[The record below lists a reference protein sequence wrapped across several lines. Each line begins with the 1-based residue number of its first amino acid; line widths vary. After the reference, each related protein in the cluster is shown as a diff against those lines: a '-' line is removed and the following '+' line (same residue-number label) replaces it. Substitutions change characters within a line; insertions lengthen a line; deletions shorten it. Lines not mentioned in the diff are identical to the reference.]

1 MSDNQLFK
9 PGEREQLQQLLNSL
23 NREQL
28 LWLGGYLSATIDFS
42 PPATEMIANP
52 VTVPQ
57 MEARGSSQEISAP
70 SLTIL
75 FGTHTGNSRKIATLA
90 HQEAER
96 NGIASRLVSMDDYN
110 ARFLK
115 NEKQLLVIVST
126 HGEGEPPLAAEEL
139 HEILAGK
146 KAPDLSGIPFA
157 VVALGD
163 SSYKQFCKTGVD
175 FHNFLSKKGGKA
187 LRRVTMLDT
196 DFNDQLPALVPSL
209 IKLFAGEH
217 TTGPRKTSSAE
228 LTAAGP
234 GLVSSDVP
242 AEAQVIE
249 KLQLNGRGSEKETW
263 HVEIS
268 TDKKDLVYQ
277 PGDSLEVYANNNPE
291 LVKSIIE
298 KLKLDPEEMV
308 QLDNRQLKLEEAL
321 TNHFELTLVTSLV
334 VKKYATFLSNSS
346 INKLLDDANQL
357 ESFLEGTDVL
367 DLLSKYPVSL
377 TAKQLLSILRQLP
390 PRAYS
395 IASSPEEVG
404 NEVHITVCAVRFE
417 KEKRQRGGVC
427 STFIADRM
435 GEDDNVKVKVRTN
448 NQFRLPANG
457 DVPII
462 MVGAGTGVAPFRS
475 FTQHRAAL
483 GAKGKNW
490 LIYGDRN
497 FTTDFLYQAEWLK
510 HKKNG
515 LLSRL
520 DVAFSRDQEEKRY
533 VQHRMKRNGKELYRW
548 ITEGA
553 HFYVCGDMKK
563 MARDVKNTFLDIIQ
577 IEGNLSREESE
588 NFMKKLRKEG
598 RYQEDVY

>member
-1 MSDNQLFK
+1 M
-9 PGEREQLQQLLNSL
+9 
-23 NREQL
+23 
-28 LWLGGYLSATIDFS
+28 
-42 PPATEMIANP
+42 P
-52 VTVPQ
+52 V
-57 MEARGSSQEISAP
+57 EAP
-70 SLTIL
+70 
-75 FGTHTGNSRKIATLA
+75 
-90 HQEAER
+90 
-96 NGIASRLVSMDDYN
+96 V
-110 ARFLK
+110 
-115 NEKQLLVIVST
+115 
-126 HGEGEPPLAAEEL
+126 
-139 HEILAGK
+139 
-146 KAPDLSGIPFA
+146 
-157 VVALGD
+157 
-163 SSYKQFCKTGVD
+163 
-175 FHNFLSKKGGKA
+175 
-187 LRRVTMLDT
+187 LD
-196 DFNDQLPALVPSL
+196 
-209 IKLFAGEH
+209 
-217 TTGPRKTSSAE
+217 
-228 LTAAGP
+228 
-234 GLVSSDVP
+234 
-242 AEAQVIE
+242 

-268 TDKKDLVYQ
+268 TDKKGLVYQ
-277 PGDSLEVYANNNPE
+277 PGRFTGGICQQQPGTG
-291 LVKSIIE
+291 KSIIE

-308 QLDNRQLKLEEAL
+308 QLDNRQLKLQEAL
-321 TNHFELTLVTSLV
+321 ANHFELTVVTSLV
-334 VKKYATFLSNSS
+334 VKKYATFLSDSS

-367 DLLSKYPVSL
+367 DLLSKYPASL
-377 TAKQLLSILRQLP
+377 TAKQLLSVLRQLP

-417 KEKRQRGGVC
+417 KEERQRGGVC

-435 GEDDNVKVKVRTN
+435 GEDDNVKVKIRTN

-588 NFMKKLRKEG
+588 NFLKKLRKEG